1 MSKSMVLKPRV
12 SEKGYAQS
20 EALNTYLF
28 VVPPRTNR
36 LEVAKA
42 VAAQYEVTVT
52 AVKMAVTPGKTRR
65 SVKKRGRVVHRS
77 QSSKVLKAYV
87 TLKEGDKLPIFA
99 QADEKS
105 DNDNIQALRQGA
117 K

>member
-1 MSKSMVLKPRV
+1 MSKTIILKPRV

-28 VVPPRTNR
+28 EVTAEVNR
-36 LEVAKA
+36 HDVARA

-52 AVKMAVTPGKTRR
+52 GVRMASTPGKIRR
-65 SVKKRGRVVHRS
+65 SYKKRGRISHKG
-77 QSSKVLKAYV
+77 QSSGVHKAYV
-87 TLKEGDKLPIFA
+87 TLKEGDTLPIFA
-99 QADEKS
+99 TVDEGTDKRP
-105 DNDNIQALRQGA
+105 QPVREG